1 VVSNTP
7 VMLVLAD
14 LCCLSLLLSTIKLT
28 LYHRFYTIPQEEEL
42 VRITAEAEKEQHRL
56 TLAMQMEQARQ
67 RETMKKRREKRRS
80 TASPK
85 KALGT
90 SPIAV
95 AAAQESRDSKSPA
108 RNQFKPT
115 GDHRTKNLL
124 DEAQRLRDQLAASL
138 RRARPPRGSRRANR
152 SNKPPPPPTSSCGN
166 VNLSSL
172 RYLEG
177 KFSPTK
183 TTAWGEKCGEE
194 E

>member
-1 VVSNTP
+1 
-7 VMLVLAD
+7 
-14 LCCLSLLLSTIKLT
+14 
-28 LYHRFYTIPQEEEL
+28 
-42 VRITAEAEKEQHRL
+42 
-56 TLAMQMEQARQ
+56 MQMEQARQ
-67 RETMKKRREKRRS
+67 REAMKKRREKRRS
-80 TASPK
+80 MASPK

-95 AAAQESRDSKSPA
+95 AAAQESRDGNSPA
-108 RNQFKPT
+108 RNNFKPT

-152 SNKPPPPPTSSCGN
+152 SNKPPPPPTSSCAEIETVAGN

-183 TTAWGEKCGEE
+183 ITAWGEKCGEE